1 VEPVK
6 TDQRVIL
13 AGVSMGVEEIGGRRI
28 FTARMAATGD
38 LIDTATIN
46 CAAGRIKAMQT
57 FLRVEFIDEEL
68 IS

>member
-1 VEPVK
+1 MK

-13 AGVSMGVEEIGGRRI
+13 AGVSWGVEDNGLRRCFVAREKETGRYL
-28 FTARMAATGD
+28 GQ
-38 LIDTATIN
+38 ATIN
-46 CAAGRIKAMQT
+46 CADGRIKAMQT

>member
-1 VEPVK
+1 MK

-13 AGVSMGVEEIGGRRI
+13 AGVSMGIEEWNGERR
-28 FTARMAATGD
+28 FTVRKVTGEI
-38 LIDTATIN
+38 LGTATIN
-46 CAAGRIKAMQT
+46 CADGRIKAMQT

>member
-1 VEPVK
+1 MK

-13 AGVSMGVEEIGGRRI
+13 AGVSMGVEEIDGERLYTHRDKV
-28 FTARMAATGD
+28 TGK
-38 LIDTATIN
+38 LRGTATTN